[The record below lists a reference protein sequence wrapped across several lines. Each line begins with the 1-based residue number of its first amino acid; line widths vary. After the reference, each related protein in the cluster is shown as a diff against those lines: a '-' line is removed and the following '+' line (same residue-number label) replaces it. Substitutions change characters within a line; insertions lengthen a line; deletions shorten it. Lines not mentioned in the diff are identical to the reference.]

1 MTSPS
6 YARNRSMARTPAS
19 KGYHIATFD
28 SKLGWMAANWQEG
41 ILARLTFGHSSP
53 QAAVAS
59 LAVDHE
65 PGIATPSMNS
75 LIKRLQSFATGDRS
89 DDFLDVALLVTDMT
103 PFQQSVTERCR
114 RIPRGETLSYGE
126 LAAAVGHP
134 RAARAVG
141 SVMATNRFPLIVPCH
156 RVVGVAGALG
166 GFSAPDGIH
175 MKRRL
180 LALEGHDLV
189 VAD

>member
-1 MTSPS
+1 M
-6 YARNRSMARTPAS
+6 
-19 KGYHIATFD
+19 ATFD
-28 SKLGWMAANWQEG
+28 SKLGWMAASWHEG
-41 ILARLTFGHSSP
+41 LLARLTFGHSSP
-53 QAAVAS
+53 HAAVAS

-65 PGIATPSMNS
+65 PGKATPSINS
-75 LIKRLQSFATGDRS
+75 LIKRLQSFANGDRS
-89 DDFLDVALLVTDMT
+89 DDFLDVALMVTDKT
-103 PFQQSVTERCR
+103 PFQQVVIERCR

-141 SVMATNRFPLIVPCH
+141 SVMAANRFPLIVPCH
-156 RVVGVAGALG
+156 RVVAVGGALG

-180 LALEGHDLV
+180 LTLEGHEFV
-189 VAD
+189 VSD